1 MAKRTSKKVD
11 PMIGKK
17 LGDYEIIDIIAAGG
31 MAKIYRGMDRK
42 LDREAAVKVLTKEMV
57 EGDPT
62 LSERF
67 EREAKAVAKLDHE
80 NIIPIY
86 QYGDVAEDDTYFLV
100 MKLING
106 RDLADEINDLQS
118 QGKSMSINRMLHLLK
133 QVAAALDYAHK
144 NGIIH
149 RDIKPSNILIDKDT
163 DKAVLTDFG
172 LVLRRE
178 IDKTMG
184 TAFGTPRYISP
195 EQALASERAM
205 PQSDIYSLAVIV
217 YEILTGSMVFKADTA
232 MQVALSHI
240 SEKPKPP
247 SEINPHIPKAVERE
261 ILKALEKEPEDR
273 HQTATEF
280 ILAIQD
286 AYGDKLTEDLRINA
300 SIQLPAGAR
309 KIAPSKTV
317 PTIPDMDDSWDTWET
332 ESAKKPRKPM
342 QVPKVSKPMM
352 IAGGVGLVV
361 VILAMM
367 VLGGGGGGNGGGGSS
382 RSVNLGEPRVVR
394 GEGEPATIYHTA
406 SVLAIRNDSEE
417 AIVDMRAF
425 QIEGGAFSANIS
437 VSSQRLAPGECV
449 VVASAADRVEI
460 PREWSCTRERNRV
473 IIPENDIFWREEFE
487 VKQAGVKLADC
498 DISSG
503 SCQITIPPVDD

>member
-1 MAKRTSKKVD
+1 MAKKTTKKTD
-11 PMIGKK
+11 PMIGKT
-17 LGDYEIIDIIAAGG
+17 LGDYEIVDIIASGG
-31 MAKIYRGMDRK
+31 MAKIYRGIDRK
-42 LDREAAVKVLTKEMV
+42 LDREAAVKVLTREMV
-57 EGDPT
+57 ESDPT

-86 QYGDVAEDDTYFLV
+86 QYGEVADEGTYFLV

-118 QGKSMSINRMLHLLK
+118 QGKSMSISRMLHLLK
-133 QVAAALDYAHK
+133 QVANALDYAHK

-195 EQALASERAM
+195 EQALASERAV

-217 YEILTGSMVFKADTA
+217 YEILTGSMVFRADTA

-247 SEINPHIPKAVERE
+247 SEINPNIPKAVERE

-280 ILAIQD
+280 ILAIED
-286 AYGDKLTEDLRINA
+286 AYGDQLTEDLRINA

-309 KIAPSKTV
+309 RSKPSA
-317 PTIPDMDDSWDTWET
+317 TIPTLPDVDSSWETWET
-332 ESAKKPRKPM
+332 ESAKQGALPKLPQLKQLPKPLIFG
-342 QVPKVSKPMM
+342 V
-352 IAGGVGLVV
+352 VGLI
-361 VILAMM
+361 VIVLAIML
-367 VLGGGGGGNGGGGSS
+367 LGGGGNSSGGGT
-382 RSVNLGEPRVVR
+382 RQVDLGEPRVVR
-394 GEGEPATIYHTA
+394 GEGEPATIYYNA
-406 SVLAIRNDSEE
+406 STLVIRNASEE
-417 AIVDMRAF
+417 AAVDMRAF
-425 QIEGGAFSANIS
+425 ELNNGAFSANIS
-437 VSSQRLAPGECV
+437 VSSQQLAPGECV
-449 VVASAADRVEI
+449 VIASAADRVNV
-460 PREWSCTRERNRV
+460 PNDWNCARQRNVV
-473 IIPENDIFWREEFE
+473 IIPENKVFWRDGVEA
-487 VKQAGVKLADC
+487 KQAGVRLAECEADQ
-498 DISSG
+498 S
-503 SCQITIPPVDD
+503 SCQITIPPVQD